1 MATTI
6 QPPFKTCT
14 QCNRDLPLTSFY
26 KWGGKR
32 GDALMSEC
40 KDCFKFRVS
49 SRWPCYKKR
58 HAELR
63 KASRHVARERDEDSY
78 YRELLSCSNARR
90 SYMPVAQI
98 TDDMV
103 QLKRLEVRLKE
114 YVRKSREQGKKS

>member
-1 MATTI
+1 MAMTS
-6 QPPFKTCT
+6 PSPFKTCT
-14 QCNRDLPLTSFY
+14 QCRRDLPLASFY

-40 KDCFKFRVS
+40 KECFKGRVS
-49 SRWPCYKKR
+49 ERWPGYKQR

-63 KASRHVARERDEDSY
+63 KANRHAARQADEDSY
-78 YRELLSCSNARR
+78 YRELLSCSNAKR

-103 QLKRLEVRLKE
+103 QLKRLEVRLKK
-114 YVRKSREQGKKS
+114 YVRENREQGKKS